1 MFGLSRTDLQV
12 GQAVVIVVVGMV
24 IALTIGL
31 SIAARSIINLQT
43 TTEEEI
49 SQRAFSAAEA
59 GIERALIDN
68 QELTDVELDDN
79 ATIKEVSI
87 NTLDQD
93 SLLLN
98 DGIPVLANDPI
109 DIWLST
115 YPDYVSPRSGTVNIY
130 WGSTTDCNEAAI
142 EIVAITGSKASP
154 SVSKAAYDPCVARRG
169 TNGLSA
175 PLSGGTVAG
184 VALSNQASVT
194 VTSGLLIRVIPLYH
208 NTTLGVIATPPL
220 DLPPQGFRIE
230 SIGQSGSTQR
240 KITVYRGFPKIPY
253 EFFPTVLFSL

>member
-1 MFGLSRTDLQV
+1 MLMFRSFAS

-68 QELTDVELDDN
+68 QELSNIELGDN
-79 ATIKEVSI
+79 ATIREVSI
-87 NTLDQD
+87 ETLDQD

-98 DGIPVLANDPI
+98 DGIPILSDDPV
-109 DIWLST
+109 DIWLSI
-115 YPDYVSPRSGTVNIY
+115 YPNYSSPRSGTLNIY
-130 WGSTTDCNEAAI
+130 WGTATDCSEAAL
-142 EIVAITGSKASP
+142 EVVAVTGTRASP
-154 SVSKAAYDPCVARRG
+154 SVTRSVYDPCSARRA
-169 TNGLSA
+169 TNGFSA
-175 PLSGGTVAG
+175 PSAGGTVAG
-184 VALSNQASVT
+184 TVLSNRAQIT
-194 VTSGLLIRVIPLYH
+194 VTSGLFVRVIPLYH
-208 NTTLGVIATPPL
+208 NTTVGVSAVSPL

-230 SIGQSGSTQR
+230 SVGQAGNTQR
-240 KITVYRGFPKIPY
+240 KITVYRGYPKIPY
-253 EFFPTVLFSL
+253 EFFPNVIFSL